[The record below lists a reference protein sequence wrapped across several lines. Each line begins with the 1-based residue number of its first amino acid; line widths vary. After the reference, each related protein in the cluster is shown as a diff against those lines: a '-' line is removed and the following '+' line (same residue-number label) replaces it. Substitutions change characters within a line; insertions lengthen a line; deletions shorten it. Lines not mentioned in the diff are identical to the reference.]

1 MQSSLK
7 GTQMSKKRLPGF
19 MSIPDAGN
27 VLGISRN
34 AAYAAASRYRETGGV
49 EGLPNITI
57 GGSYRVPEDVLRRMA
72 ELRLPGDAA

>member
-1 MQSSLK
+1 
-7 GTQMSKKRLPGF
+7 MSKKRLPGF
-19 MSIPDAGN
+19 MSIPEAGH

-34 AAYAAASRYRETGGV
+34 AAYAAASRYRETSGV
-49 EGLPNITI
+49 EGLPNIAI